1 MMKHQISVLG
11 NDEKQYSIEDF
22 ISSNVGNP
30 IGVVVQNEIM
40 GVVLSLVEWKAR
52 WSNDEDNELLTEK
65 QNECVALQTLSGKGL
80 TARIAAKQRENGST
94 EDTAALLCDNFVNG
108 DMKWYLPCL
117 AELSMIAAYKD
128 EINEV
133 ISKLSCG
140 DALDDEWYW
149 SSSENSQNYA
159 WNVLFSNGYYYNWGN
174 KDGANRVRAC
184 AAFSPLANRC
194 ERPSGASEKVSV
206 LADKTTELTDEQ
218 LVDMLRKRGFNGN
231 ITKTI
236 NI

>member
-1 MMKHQISVLG
+1 MMKHRISVLG
-11 NDEKQYSIEDF
+11 NDGNQYSIEDF

-40 GVVLSLVEWKAR
+40 GVVLSLVEWEAR
-52 WSNDEDNELLTEK
+52 WSNDELLTEK
-65 QNECVALQTLSGKGL
+65 QSECVALQTLSGKEL
-80 TARIAAKQRENGST
+80 TARIATKQRENGST

-140 DALDDEWYW
+140 DALGGEWYW
-149 SSSENSQNYA
+149 SSSEYSQNGA
-159 WNVLFSNGYYYNWGN
+159 WSVNFSFGNYGGWGC
-174 KDGANRVRAC
+174 KYHTYRVRAC

-206 LADKTTELTDEQ
+206 VAEKTVELTDEE
-218 LVDMLRKRGFNGN
+218 LVDMLRKRGFNGS